1 MSAPADAELT
11 STTSEQASD
20 SFQVQLEEFSGPF
33 DVLLSLIA
41 KHRLDVTALALHQIT
56 DDFITYIK
64 EQGDSWELDEATQF
78 LVIAATL
85 LDLKAARL
93 LPGGEVEDEEDLA
106 ILEARDLLLARLLQ
120 YRAFKIMAGDFAHRF
135 ATAGRMHPRSVGLDP
150 QFQKLLPEVVLALGP
165 DDFANLAAKALAPKP
180 VEAVSVSHIH
190 APKVSVREQAAI
202 IVDRLRRVGHSDF
215 RTLTRDCDSTLVIVA
230 RFLALLELYR
240 DGVVLFDQPV
250 PLGDLNIRWV
260 GGDGEGAGANIDEF
274 DAAAGADF
282 DLKVDAEQVDG
293 ELDDVLVDGAVV
305 IDDVATEDVHDDG
318 GDADLDAYDDQSE
331 ALWARL
337 AAELGDVLDAKPT
350 DLLDDEDEE
359 FDESDEQFVDTARE
373 FGLTTES
380 ADAGDELNR
389 FEEEKDGED
398 DE

>member
-11 STTSEQASD
+11 STTSEQATD
-20 SFQVQLEEFSGPF
+20 SFIVQLDEFSGPF

-120 YRAFKIMAGDFAHRF
+120 YRAFKIMAGDFAHRL
-135 ATAGRMHPRSVGLDP
+135 ATAGRTHPRTVGLDP

-180 VEAVSVSHIH
+180 VEVVSISHIH

-202 IVDRLRRVGHSDF
+202 LVDRLRRVGHSDF
-215 RTLTRDCDSTLVIVA
+215 RTLTRDCDSTLLIVA

-274 DAAAGADF
+274 DAAASADF
-282 DLKVDAEQVDG
+282 DLKAG
-293 ELDDVLVDGAVV
+293 ADDVADELGDVMVDGAVV
-305 IDDVATEDVHDDG
+305 IDDVEQEEQDEQT
-318 GDADLDAYDDQSE
+318 GDADLDAYDDASE

-337 AAELGDVLDAKPT
+337 AAELGDVLDTAPV
-350 DLLDDEDEE
+350 EEAPDEE
-359 FDESDEQFVDTARE
+359 A
-373 FGLTTES
+373 
-380 ADAGDELNR
+380 
-389 FEEEKDGED
+389 DGED
-398 DE
+398 NE

>member
-11 STTSEQASD
+11 SSHTEQAND
-20 SFQVQLEEFSGPF
+20 SFVVQLEEFSGPF

-41 KHRLDVTALALHQIT
+41 KHRLDVTALALHTIT

-64 EQGDSWELDEATQF
+64 EQGDDWELDEATQF

-106 ILEARDLLLARLLQ
+106 ILDARDLLLARLLQ
-120 YRAFKIMAGDFAHRF
+120 YRAFKLMAGDFAHRL
-135 ATAGRMHPRSVGLDP
+135 ATAGRAHPRSVGLDP

-180 VEAVSVSHIH
+180 VEAVSISHIH

-202 IVDRLRRVGHSDF
+202 LVDRLRRLGHSDF
-215 RTLTRDCDSTLVIVA
+215 RTLTRDCDTTLLIVA

-240 DGVVLFDQPV
+240 DGVVLFDQPL

-260 GGDGEGAGANIDEF
+260 GGDGQGAGANIDEF
-274 DAAAGADF
+274 DASAAADF
-282 DLKVDAEQVDG
+282 DLKAGDDMAH
-293 ELDDVLVDGAVV
+293 ELDDVVVDGAVV
-305 IDDVATEDVHDDG
+305 IDDVASDEIEDS
-318 GDADLDAYDDQSE
+318 GDTDLDEFDDQ
-331 ALWARL
+331 ADAMWARL

-350 DLLDDEDEE
+350 DVLDDEED
-359 FDESDEQFVDTARE
+359 
-373 FGLTTES
+373 L
-380 ADAGDELNR
+380 
-389 FEEEKDGED
+389 KGED
-398 DE
+398 NE

>member
-1 MSAPADAELT
+1 MSAPADAEQT
-11 STTSEQASD
+11 SLQTEQTSD
-20 SFQVQLEEFSGPF
+20 SFVVQLEEFSGPF

-41 KHRLDVTALALHQIT
+41 KHRLDVTALALHTIT
-56 DDFITYIK
+56 DDFISYIK
-64 EQGDSWELDEATQF
+64 DQGDDWELDEATQF

-120 YRAFKIMAGDFAHRF
+120 YRAFKIMAGDFAHRL
-135 ATAGRMHPRSVGLDP
+135 ATAGRAHPRSVGLDP

-202 IVDRLRRVGHSDF
+202 LVDRLRRAGHSDF
-215 RTLTRDCDSTLVIVA
+215 RTLTRDCDTTLLIVA

-260 GGDGEGAGANIDEF
+260 GGDGQGAGANIDEF
-274 DAAAGADF
+274 DAAASDDF
-282 DLKVDAEQVDG
+282 DLKAGAEV
-293 ELDDVLVDGAVV
+293 LDEQLGDVLVDDSLV
-305 IDDVATEDVHDDG
+305 IDDLPSEDLDEVEDS
-318 GDADLDAYDDQSE
+318 GDTDLDAFDVQAQDI
-331 ALWARL
+331 WARL
-337 AAELGDVLDAKPT
+337 ASELGDVLDGAP
-350 DLLDDEDEE
+350 
-359 FDESDEQFVDTARE
+359 
-373 FGLTTES
+373 
-380 ADAGDELNR
+380 ADSS
-389 FEEEKDGED
+389 DGED
-398 DE
+398 DFEDDNDRDEDE